1 MPPSITPLPPDLRTV
16 RVEHGDGGIATVT
29 LSRPERL
36 NALDDGMTG
45 ELTDV
50 LAALDADPAVR
61 GLVLTGAGRGFC
73 SGADVGMIS
82 AMAAAG
88 VTAEQVD
95 AVFAAA
101 MRMGQT
107 LFELATPVVAAV
119 NGPAAG
125 AGASIAA
132 GCDFLL
138 MAQDATI
145 AFIFAKRG
153 LVPDWGATWLL
164 PRLVG
169 LAKAR
174 ELAYFGEPLGAEAAV
189 ACGLALRA
197 VPAADLLAEARAL
210 AARLAAGPSVATGL
224 TKRLLAEGSRSD
236 FATAMQAEFAAQR
249 RCFATAD
256 AIEGATAFL
265 QRRPAVFTGR

>member
-1 MPPSITPLPPDLRTV
+1 MVTSTSLPDLRTV
-16 RVEHGDGGIATVT
+16 RVERGEGGVATVT
-29 LSRPERL
+29 MARPERL
-36 NALDDGMTG
+36 NALDDVLTE
-45 ELTDV
+45 ELTEV

-61 GLVLTGAGRGFC
+61 ALVLTGAGRGFC

-88 VTAEQVD
+88 ATPDQVE
-95 AVFAAA
+95 AVFARAL
-101 MRMGQT
+101 RMGQT
-107 LFELATPVVAAV
+107 LFDLGTPVVAAV

-138 MAQDATI
+138 MAEGATI
-145 AFIFAKRG
+145 AFLFAKRG

-174 ELAYFGEPLGAEAAV
+174 ELANFGDPLGAAEAV

-197 VPAADLLAEARAL
+197 LPSADLLAEAGAM
-210 AARLAAGPSVATGL
+210 AARLASGPSVATGL
-224 TKRLLAEGSRSD
+224 TKRLLAGGTRSD
-236 FATAMQAEFAAQR
+236 FAAAMQAEFAAQR

-265 QRRPAVFTGR
+265 QRRPAMFTGS